1 MRKRRK
7 YLDRESANNPTD
19 KFVHFAQNDPK
30 LRTKMPQTGERRFVK
45 VMETPR
51 GTARSKAIEA
61 RKFRQEMREREQEK
75 RATEQAQV
83 DRLIRVIN
91 AAAGL

>member
-7 YLDRESANNPTD
+7 YLDRENASSPTD
-19 KFVHFAQNDPK
+19 KHVFFAQNDPK
-30 LRTKMPQTGERRFVK
+30 LHQKLPRTGERRFVK
-45 VMETPR
+45 VMKTPR

-83 DRLIRVIN
+83 DRLVRAIN
-91 AAAGL
+91 AAVGL